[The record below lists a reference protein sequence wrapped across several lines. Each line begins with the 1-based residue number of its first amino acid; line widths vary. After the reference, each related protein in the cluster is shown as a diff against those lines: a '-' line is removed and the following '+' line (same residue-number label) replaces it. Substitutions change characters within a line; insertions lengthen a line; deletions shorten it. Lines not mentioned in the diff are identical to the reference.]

1 MVTES
6 NLSTE
11 AINFIISL
19 LQISSNDTHSSS
31 SSSFFIARF
40 SLRVAG
46 AVAQD

>member
-1 MVTES
+1 MNHNEQYTCEIFFFIKKKKR
-6 NLSTE
+6 ST
-11 AINFIISL
+11 
-19 LQISSNDTHSSS
+19 S